1 MCVHCGEQG
10 GGALMTHHVVVD
22 DFLKALSTFLQKIL
36 QTHTLYITYIN
47 IIHPVITASQD
58 EPI

>member
-22 DFLKALSTFLQKIL
+22 DFLKTLSTFLQKIL
-36 QTHTLYITYIN
+36 QNAHYILHI
-47 IIHPVITASQD
+47 
-58 EPI
+58 